1 MTLLIEKDIL
11 SEEDSRFYIAET
23 IMAVKSVHDMNYI
36 HRDLKPSN
44 ILLTKKKDVKL
55 CDFGTSK
62 KIALINPSTF
72 TGTLLYMAPEIIKL
86 ENENEKKVKWRVWII
101 F

>member
-1 MTLLIEKDIL
+1 LE
-11 SEEDSRFYIAET
+11 
-23 IMAVKSVHDMNYI
+23 AVDYMHSNNII

-86 ENENEKKVKWRVWII
+86 ENENEKIKLENEKKSNGGYGLSSDVYSLGVI
-101 F
+101 FY